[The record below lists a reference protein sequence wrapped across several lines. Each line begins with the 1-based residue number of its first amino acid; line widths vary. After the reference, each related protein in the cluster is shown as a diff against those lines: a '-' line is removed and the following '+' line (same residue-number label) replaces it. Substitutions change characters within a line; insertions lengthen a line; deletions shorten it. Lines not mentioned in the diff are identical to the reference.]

1 MSLESYAW
9 SVFLITM
16 GINVLV
22 AIYGIVYRPTL
33 TKKLIALTILS
44 DTVFL
49 LFLSTGFR
57 FTHPLVPPVLLDY
70 SNPGEVGYLADHAS
84 DPLPQALVLTG
95 IVIGLAINSLI
106 AFGIIQIHR
115 LTGSIDVRKVIPAY
129 LEAEGEE

>member
-1 MSLESYAW
+1 MNIETYAW

-16 GINVLV
+16 GVNLLV
-22 AIYGIVYRPTL
+22 AIYGIIYRPTL

-57 FTHPLVPPVLLDY
+57 LTYPLVPPVMLDY
-70 SNPGEVGYLADHAS
+70 NNPEEVEHLIEHAS

-95 IVIGLAINSLI
+95 IVIGLAVNALI
-106 AFGIIQIHR
+106 AFGIIQIYR
-115 LTGSIDVRKVIPAY
+115 LTGSVDVRKVVPAY
-129 LEAEGEE
+129 LEAESEE